1 METNVCWML
10 LSNQT
15 FLNLNTQSGMGRVIM
30 GRGMQ
35 WVARGN
41 IQQISLQRETAFTR
55 VAQVASPV

>member
-15 FLNLNTQSGMGRVIM
+15 FLNLNTQSGMGRSSDN
-30 GRGMQ
+30 GAWQ